1 MSVLIK
7 GMEMPK
13 EGCKDCLLVKRKGV
27 FDICPFL
34 KREVDGNVERGGKP
48 FACPL
53 VSVSPHGRLID
64 ADTFATEMKK
74 RQEEAGKWL
83 KEAKDQETA
92 VRADAVLSFLCE
104 VKLTLDA
111 APTIIEAEEEQE

>member
-1 MSVLIK
+1 MSILIK

-48 FACPL
+48 LACPL
-53 VSVSPHGRLID
+53 VSVPPHGRLID
-64 ADTFATEMKK
+64 ADALKIMMPTIGDEYLYAREMI
-74 RQEEAGKWL
+74 EE
-83 KEAKDQETA
+83 
-92 VRADAVLSFLCE
+92 
-104 VKLTLDA
+104 